1 MARRPSR
8 FAGLR
13 GNRFASVPQYDYGPA
28 GAITTDFGQIA
39 KDALA
44 QQQKAMEIADK
55 ARERIDKYEKEAQE
69 SQDYPYTGIASID
82 QATMSIAQ
90 EAKEGIFN
98 ARGRIGSTFTD
109 PSTGKERVYTID
121 DFSKY
126 KNNLINNSKIYKG
139 NPQLV
144 EKMLKEYQENE
155 KLSDITTEGLTRSI
169 GSVHN
174 KNTSYNMKVDE
185 FGNFVGESIDP
196 KTGKKQ
202 PYDMKTL
209 AINGVQEVNK
219 FDPVSEIDGFK
230 DVYAKT
236 QKNFEID
243 GKAYDYETV
252 RGNEMLFTRHVK
264 TQPDEFKAALDQHI
278 ENFKNDDSK
287 VISYLYDKLGKKL
300 GDDAKTDIL
309 LDPKTGRFQITD
321 EMRTEAGKAYR
332 KQVKGAF
339 GEEEDV
345 DVTVVRRRD
354 APVKT
359 SQTPDKT
366 IAGGRLGSISNKGAS
381 QTENGQSMSTD
392 DFDGRDLLQSAILG
406 RRHGKTQTPGGKN
419 YTQAFT
425 TIQGEVQNMSY
436 TAMGQELIDVPEF
449 KQNNSDLIVKDD
461 KGMDVLANISSGSK
475 SDYTDTRSYS
485 QQRELKDVGVTIDMS
500 GTDLENIKLTSNGG
514 QKFSALSG
522 FVFVTERV
530 PGYEEDPNTKERRII
545 LDDDGNP
552 DFSKSRLVLKGV
564 RGVGSVTYEESMS
577 KEGVQADGSIVDT
590 GLGSQ
595 AKSRVTGS
603 ATTNNLTNEQAQ
615 QIISKALVGSP
626 ALAAKYAQLK
636 NAKGAPTA
644 SEILYYL
651 FGNQG

>member
-1 MARRPSR
+1 MRRGGSR
-8 FAGLR
+8 FNR
-13 GNRFASVPQYDYGPA
+13 GRVQRFGSVGRYDYGPS
-28 GAITTDFGQIA
+28 GAITEDFGDLAADVATDFEKRI
-39 KDALA
+39 
-44 QQQKAMEIADK
+44 EIAGK

-82 QATMSIAQ
+82 QATMNIAQ

-98 ARGRIGSTFTD
+98 ARGKIGSTFTD

-121 DFSKY
+121 DFAKY

-144 EKMLKEYQENE
+144 EKMLKQYQENE
-155 KLSDITTEGLTRSI
+155 NMSDITTEGLTRTI

-174 KNTSYNMKVDE
+174 KNTSYNMTVDE

-196 KTGKKQ
+196 ETGKKQ

-219 FDPVSEIDGFK
+219 FDPVSEIDEFK

-236 QKNFEID
+236 QKNFEIG
-243 GKAYDYETV
+243 GKMYDYETV

-264 TQPDEFKAALDQHI
+264 TQPKEFEAALNQHI
-278 ENFKNDDSK
+278 ENFEKDDSK

-309 LDPKTGRFQITD
+309 LNPKTGRFQITD
-321 EMRTEAGKAYR
+321 EMRKEAGEAYR

-354 APVKT
+354 APVRT
-359 SQTPDKT
+359 SQKPDKT
-366 IAGGRLGSISNKGAS
+366 IVGGRLGSISNKGAS
-381 QTENGQSMSTD
+381 QTERGRTMSTD
-392 DFDGRDLLQSAILG
+392 SFDGRDLLQSAILG
-406 RRHGKTQTPGGKN
+406 RKHGLIKTPAGSN

-425 TIQGEVQNMSY
+425 AIQGEVQNMSY
-436 TAMGQELIDVPEF
+436 TAMGQELMDVPEF
-449 KQNNSDLIVKDD
+449 VQNNSDLIVQGDDGKDR
-461 KGMDVLANISSGSK
+461 VANISSGSK

-500 GTDLENIKLTSNGG
+500 NTDLENIKLTSNGG

-522 FVFVTERV
+522 FVFVTQRV
-530 PGYEEDPNTKERRII
+530 PGYEKDPNTGKNRII

-615 QIISKALVGSP
+615 QIISKALNGSP
-626 ALAAKYAQLK
+626 ALSATYSQIK
-636 NAKGAPTA
+636 NSNPSATA

>member
-8 FAGLR
+8 FAGFR

-28 GAITTDFGQIA
+28 GAITTDFGQLGR
-39 KDALA
+39 DALA

-90 EAKEGIFN
+90 QAKKGLFEARQKIGTIDPVTKEL
-98 ARGRIGSTFTD
+98 
-109 PSTGKERVYTID
+109 YTID

-174 KNTSYNMKVDE
+174 KNTSYNIKVDE

-196 KTGKKQ
+196 ETGKVQ

-209 AINGVQEVNK
+209 AINGVQEINK
-219 FDPVSEIDGFK
+219 FDPISEIDGFK

-264 TQPDEFKAALDQHI
+264 TEPDEFKAALNQHI
-278 ENFKNDDSK
+278 ENFKNEDSK

-300 GDDAKTDIL
+300 GDDPKTDIL
-309 LDPKTGRFQITD
+309 LDPKTGKFQITK
-321 EMRTEAGKAYR
+321 EMRDDAAIAYR
-332 KQVKGAF
+332 KQVEGAF
-339 GEEEDV
+339 GKEEDV

-354 APVKT
+354 APVTT
-359 SQTPDKT
+359 SQKPDKT
-366 IAGGRLGSISNKGAS
+366 IVGGRLGAISNKGAS
-381 QTENGQSMSTD
+381 QTERGQSMSTD

-406 RRHGKTQTPGGKN
+406 RKHGNIKTPAGSN

-436 TAMGQELIDVPEF
+436 TAMGKELMDVPEF
-449 KQNNSDLIVKDD
+449 VQNNSDLIVQDD
-461 KGMDVLANISSGSK
+461 DGNDRVANISSGSK

-485 QQRELKDVGVTIDMS
+485 QQRELQDVGVTIDMS
-500 GTDLENIKLTSNGG
+500 STDLENIKLTSNGG

-530 PGYEEDPNTKERRII
+530 PGVDEDTGRTIMEE
-545 LDDDGNP
+545 GNSGIP
-552 DFSKSRLVLKGV
+552 DFTKSRLVLKGV
-564 RGVGSVTYEESMS
+564 RAVGSVTYEESMS
-577 KEGVQADGSIVDT
+577 KEGVQADSSLVDT

-603 ATTNNLTNEQAQ
+603 ATTNTLTNEQAQ
-615 QIISKALVGSP
+615 QIISKALDGSP
-626 ALAAKYAQLK
+626 ALAAKYAVLK